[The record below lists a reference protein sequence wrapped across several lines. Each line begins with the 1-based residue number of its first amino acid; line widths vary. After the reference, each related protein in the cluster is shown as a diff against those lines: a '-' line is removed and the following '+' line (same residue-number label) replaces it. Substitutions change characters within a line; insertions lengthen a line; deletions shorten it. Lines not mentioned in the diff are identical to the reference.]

1 MIFIATAEMRRE
13 KNSRLREK
21 TIPRKPRTKMGRSA
35 NSGKPLRQIPKT
47 EQSSIQK
54 IIDLLPVAI
63 FIYQGEN
70 NTLVNP
76 AAEALTGYTEKE
88 LLGMKFWEVV
98 HPDFRETVKT
108 RGLARQQ
115 REDVPSRYE
124 VKILTKSGAERW
136 LDFIG
141 GLIRL
146 DGKPAVV
153 GTVMDL
159 TERKQAQE
167 RRQLELQRLNALR
180 DINLAITS
188 TLDLRGVLEVLLR
201 EIGRLLPDTA
211 ITVRLKNRDSGEF
224 EYVACHNINE
234 AEWRSGTGQRG
245 GQLSERVLKTGAPL
259 VIRNI
264 HTDPRGRGSKFF
276 RERGFISYLGVPLT
290 AKGESLG
297 IVSFFTKEERDFT
310 DTEIDFLTTLA
321 GQAAMAIYNSQLH
334 EQTKKQAAELER
346 SNRLKDEFLGFVSHE
361 LRTPLNAL
369 VGYTGM
375 IQDEMFGA
383 INSEQKRTLAK
394 VIDHARNVLNM
405 VTSLLEATRIEAGAA
420 KAEPREVSLNL
431 LLDELKSTY
440 DTPLDKELT
449 LDWDYSEALPV
460 IKTDREKLRHILQ
473 NLVDNAIKFT
483 ETGKI
488 TISARSLP
496 GSKAVEFKVTDTG
509 LGIPRESLPGIFE
522 RFRQGPNSQALPSAG
537 VGLGLHIVKKF
548 TVMLGGKLN
557 VESEVGKGSTFT
569 VTLPCEK

>member
-124 VKILTKSGAERW
+124 VKILTKSGAERC

-548 TVMLGGKLN
+548 TEMLGGD
-557 VESEVGKGSTFT
+557 VTVQSEPGKGSTFT
-569 VTLPCEK
+569 VTIPC

>member
-1 MIFIATAEMRRE
+1 MRRE

-473 NLVDNAIKFT
+473 NLVDNAIEFT

-496 GSKAVEFKVTDTG
+496 GSKAVEFKVSDTG

-548 TVMLGGKLN
+548 TEMLGGKLN
-557 VESEVGKGSTFT
+557 VESEVGKGSMFT
-569 VTLPCEK
+569 VSLPCEK

>member
-1 MIFIATAEMRRE
+1 MRRE

-548 TVMLGGKLN
+548 TEMLGGD
-557 VESEVGKGSTFT
+557 VTVQSEPGKGSTFT
-569 VTLPCEK
+569 VTIPC

>member
-548 TVMLGGKLN
+548 TEMLGGD
-557 VESEVGKGSTFT
+557 VTVPSEPGKGSTFT
-569 VTLPCEK
+569 VTIPC

>member
-496 GSKAVEFKVTDTG
+496 GSKAVEFKVSDTG

-548 TVMLGGKLN
+548 TEMLGGD
-557 VESEVGKGSTFT
+557 VTVQSEPGKGSTFT
-569 VTLPCEK
+569 VTIPC

>member
-1 MIFIATAEMRRE
+1 VIFIATAEMRRE

-548 TVMLGGKLN
+548 TEMLGGKLN
-557 VESEVGKGSTFT
+557 VESEVGKGSMFT
-569 VTLPCEK
+569 VSLPCEK

>member
-1 MIFIATAEMRRE
+1 M
-13 KNSRLREK
+13 
-21 TIPRKPRTKMGRSA
+21 
-35 NSGKPLRQIPKT
+35 RQIPKT

-76 AAEALTGYTEKE
+76 AAEALTGYTKEE
-88 LLGMKFWEVV
+88 LLDMKFWEVV
-98 HPDFRETVKT
+98 HPDFRQLIRD
-108 RGLARQQ
+108 RGLARQHG
-115 REDVPSRYE
+115 EKVPPRYE

-146 DGKPAVV
+146 DGKPAVI
-153 GTVMDL
+153 GTVIDV

-188 TLDLRGVLEVLLR
+188 TLDLRSVLEMLLG

-245 GQLSERVLKTGAPL
+245 GQLSERVLKTRAPL
-259 VIRNI
+259 AIRNI
-264 HTDPRGRGSKFF
+264 HIDPRGRGSKFF

-290 AKGESLG
+290 VKGESLG

-321 GQAAMAIYNSQLH
+321 GQAAMAIHNSQLH
-334 EQTKKQAAELER
+334 EQTKKQSIALEKA
-346 SNRLKDEFLGFVSHE
+346 NELKDEFLGFVSHE

-383 INSEQKRTLAK
+383 INSEQKRILAK

-405 VTSLLEATRIEAGAA
+405 VTGLLEAARIEAGPA
-420 KAEPREVSLNL
+420 KIEPRDVSLNL
-431 LLDELKSTY
+431 VLDELKSTN

-449 LDWDYSEALPV
+449 LDWNYSEALPV

-496 GSKAVEFKVTDTG
+496 GSDAVEFKVSDTG
-509 LGIPRESLPGIFE
+509 IGIPRESVPGIFE

-548 TVMLGGKLN
+548 TEMLGGD
-557 VESEVGKGSTFT
+557 VTVQSEPGKGSTFT
-569 VTLPCEK
+569 VTIPC

>member
-1 MIFIATAEMRRE
+1 MRRE

-496 GSKAVEFKVTDTG
+496 GSKAVEFKVSDTG

>member
-1 MIFIATAEMRRE
+1 MRRE

-496 GSKAVEFKVTDTG
+496 GSKAVEFKVSDTG

-548 TVMLGGKLN
+548 TEMLGGKLN

>member
-1 MIFIATAEMRRE
+1 MRRE

-290 AKGESLG
+290 AKGEALG

-496 GSKAVEFKVTDTG
+496 GSKAVEFKVSDTG

-548 TVMLGGKLN
+548 TEMLGGD
-557 VESEVGKGSTFT
+557 VTVQSEPGKGSTFT
-569 VTLPCEK
+569 VTIPC

>member
-1 MIFIATAEMRRE
+1 VIFIATAEMRRE

-548 TVMLGGKLN
+548 TEMLGGD
-557 VESEVGKGSTFT
+557 VTVQSEPGKGSTFT
-569 VTLPCEK
+569 VTIPC

>member
-548 TVMLGGKLN
+548 TEMLGGD
-557 VESEVGKGSTFT
+557 VTVQSEPGKGSTFT
-569 VTLPCEK
+569 VTIPC

>member
-1 MIFIATAEMRRE
+1 VIFIATAEMRRE

-124 VKILTKSGAERW
+124 VKILTKSGAERC

-548 TVMLGGKLN
+548 TEMLGGD
-557 VESEVGKGSTFT
+557 VTVQSEPGKGSTFT
-569 VTLPCEK
+569 VTIPC